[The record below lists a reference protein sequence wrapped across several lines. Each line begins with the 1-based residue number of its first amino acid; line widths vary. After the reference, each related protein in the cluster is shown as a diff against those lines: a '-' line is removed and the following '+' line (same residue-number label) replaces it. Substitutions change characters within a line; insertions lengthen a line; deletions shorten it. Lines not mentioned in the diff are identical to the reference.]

1 MRKLI
6 VITLVLAGVWAG
18 YWWVGA
24 SGAERAFAAWFDDR
38 RTKGWVA
45 EYDDLNVRGFPN
57 RFDTVI
63 TGLSLADP
71 DTGLAWDA
79 DEFQIL
85 ALSYKPNHVIAVWP
99 GVQRLSNPEQKI
111 DITADDFKGSL
122 VVDPAPNL
130 PLTRATFVLENMSLA
145 SSAGWK
151 AHLDS
156 GQLATRLTEVDTNTH
171 EVFFEARNLIP
182 ASGFVQSLGP
192 DSVLPPVFEGVTVK
206 ANIGF
211 SAPWDRFAI
220 ERARPQPRHL
230 DLSLLTAKWGE
241 MDVKMSG
248 TLEIDAAG
256 VPTGELAIKANNW
269 RQMIAVAET
278 SGAIAP
284 EFVSTLTG
292 ALQFVAGLSGNRESL
307 DVTLG
312 FSGGY
317 VTLGPI
323 PIGRAPVLKIR

>member
-6 VITLVLAGVWAG
+6 VITLVLAGLWAG

-24 SGAERAFAAWFDDR
+24 SSAERAFVQWFDERGPD
-38 RTKGWVA
+38 GWVA
-45 EYDDLNVRGFPN
+45 EYDDLKVRGFPN

-71 DTGLAWDA
+71 ETGLAWNA
-79 DEFQIL
+79 EEFQIL

-99 GVQRLSNPEQKI
+99 GVQRLSAPTQKI

-122 VVDPAPNL
+122 VVAPHPDL
-130 PLTRATFVLENMSLA
+130 PLDRATFVIENMSLV
-145 SSAGWK
+145 SSIGWQ

-156 GQLATRLTEVDTNTH
+156 GQLATRLLDADSNLH
-171 EVFFEARNLIP
+171 EVYFEAKNLIP
-182 ASGFVQSLGP
+182 ASEFVQSLGP
-192 DSVLPPVFEGVTVK
+192 DSVLPPVFDGVTVK

-220 ERARPQPRHL
+220 EHARPQPRHL
-230 DLSLLTAKWGE
+230 DLTLLTAKWGE
-241 MDVKMSG
+241 MDVKMGG
-248 TLEIDAAG
+248 TLEIDEAG
-256 VPTGELAIKANNW
+256 IPTGEIAIKANNW

-292 ALQFVAGLSGNRESL
+292 ALQFVAGLSGGRESL